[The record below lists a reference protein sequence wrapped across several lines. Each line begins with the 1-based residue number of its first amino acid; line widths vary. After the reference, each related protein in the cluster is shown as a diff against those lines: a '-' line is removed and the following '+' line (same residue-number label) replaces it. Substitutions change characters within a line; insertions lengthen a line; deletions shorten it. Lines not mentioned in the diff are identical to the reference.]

1 MNMFTF
7 LRLRKTSNV
16 FIPNLMAKAMNLAK
30 REGCAADAVWS
41 ASKLGSSGSGDVL
54 TSKS

>member
-7 LRLRKTSNV
+7 LRLRKTS
-16 FIPNLMAKAMNLAK
+16 IPNLMAKAMNLAK